1 MLAPGPSIQCRVGG
15 AWSSAAAAP
24 PPGTGARQQHSC
36 LPPALR
42 PSRGGGHEHP
52 TTPTPGSGPRSPL
65 LAAREASPRRESAAA
80 AGWDTGL
87 PSRASCGSGAPPPP
101 LPKTLAHPQLS
112 CTGEHKPWYGFYL
125 KGSQADQPVLGT
137 SIDPEQ
143 RMAKG
148 VRSFARAQ
156 HPRHR
161 LSLPPRPPPV
171 MEQLKMSCQKLGRTS
186 RSLCNNSSVLVS
198 PACAG
203 RGRRGLQR
211 TSAAPP
217 GAASRRGGL
226 PEAPQTPIRG
236 VSALAAG
243 RRGAGRGVDGVGG
256 RGVHPARGQAGGFA
270 LLPALEAIA
279 AAAAA
284 PVPEERAAAG
294 LVTLEEPLGREGV
307 AGSWVPRIQ
316 TGSCK
321 AGGTAPLR
329 QGQSTRRGCVPG
341 NAPQEPAGA

>member
-1 MLAPGPSIQCRVGG
+1 
-15 AWSSAAAAP
+15 
-24 PPGTGARQQHSC
+24 
-36 LPPALR
+36 
-42 PSRGGGHEHP
+42 
-52 TTPTPGSGPRSPL
+52 
-65 LAAREASPRRESAAA
+65 
-80 AGWDTGL
+80 
-87 PSRASCGSGAPPPP
+87 
-101 LPKTLAHPQLS
+101 
-112 CTGEHKPWYGFYL
+112 
-125 KGSQADQPVLGT
+125 
-137 SIDPEQ
+137 
-143 RMAKG
+143 MAKG